1 MVILI
6 GNFEKDMS
14 KANGDACKSLV
25 TTSSTTSADQS
36 PKMVSSCK
44 INGYSTGKFLPER
57 THYFQEITLLWFV
70 QVFLTQTLFL
80 LSTLLLYNNKNLLI
94 FLDNDQLLTN
104 GNAAKDA
111 SSKLSKI
118 GRRIRDSCRQHLRG
132 KHLSGGASSAPEDY
146 GSIPAP
152 NVSIKDKSPVV
163 PFHEIT
169 LQ

>member
-1 MVILI
+1 MPQNETYFYTQL
-6 GNFEKDMS
+6 
-14 KANGDACKSLV
+14 
-25 TTSSTTSADQS
+25 
-36 PKMVSSCK
+36 
-44 INGYSTGKFLPER
+44 YSFYIR
-57 THYFQEITLLWFV
+57 IYSFF
-70 QVFLTQTLFL
+70 
-80 LSTLLLYNNKNLLI
+80 S
-94 FLDNDQLLTN
+94 DNDQLLTN

-169 LQ
+169 SQ